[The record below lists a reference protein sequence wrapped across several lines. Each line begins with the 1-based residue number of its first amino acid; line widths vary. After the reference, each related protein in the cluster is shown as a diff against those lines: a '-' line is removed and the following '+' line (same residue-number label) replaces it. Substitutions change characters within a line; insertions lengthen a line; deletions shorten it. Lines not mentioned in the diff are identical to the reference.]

1 MSRELAHRHGHQAIS
16 QQPPGLEVAMVEEAT
31 PPLFVPAAIGAAFAP
46 LLSVLR
52 RERWRRQPGV
62 EDGEGALERLLVDAQ
77 TGSYA
82 LPACSAKS
90 HSWR

>member
-1 MSRELAHRHGHQAIS
+1 
-16 QQPPGLEVAMVEEAT
+16 MVEEAT
-31 PPLFVPAAIGAAFAP
+31 PPLLVPAAIGAAFAP